1 MYCPALLFILDHV
14 TLSSEMAIGSKIIK
28 KKIFFFL
35 AKLKGYYYY
44 IYKKQEG
51 D

>member
-28 KKIFFFL
+28 KKIIFFL
-35 AKLKGYYYY
+35 GEIKRVLLLY
-44 IYKKQEG
+44 I
-51 D
+51 